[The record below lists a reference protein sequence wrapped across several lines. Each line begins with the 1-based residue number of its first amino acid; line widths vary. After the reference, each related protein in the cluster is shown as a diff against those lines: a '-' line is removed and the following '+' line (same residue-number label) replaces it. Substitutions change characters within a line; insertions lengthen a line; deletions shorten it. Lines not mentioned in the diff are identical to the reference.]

1 MRAGLIVLV
10 VDLFLQV
17 YLRSIRFGV
26 VNLGVSL
33 GFLGSLGGFLAIF
46 VYLLF
51 LGYFLYCL
59 RSGKSIQTG
68 LWFVMLGGTG
78 NFLMRVLTGSV
89 WDYIL
94 IGFLPFWF
102 NLSDVLI
109 TLGVISYI
117 LQNNELAHIVRR

>member
-1 MRAGLIVLV
+1 M